1 MVFLWLL
8 GWMDQYANLP
18 PKLDWH
24 GKSEQLIV
32 AEDHPWIT
40 PVEAT
45 SFRYTPTY
53 EQTYAWL
60 DRLVQARPEL
70 NYVTIGFSDGG
81 YALKLVIA
89 SKDGFA
95 TPEALKRSGKPTLF
109 AQCGIH
115 SGEIDGKDAAMM
127 LLRDMTAV
135 GNKADLLDG
144 CNLIVLPIFNPDGHE
159 RASRFNRI
167 NQRGP
172 DVMGW
177 RTNSR
182 NLNLNRDYAKLD
194 TMEVRSLVAFLHQWK
209 PDLYLD
215 IHVTD
220 GIDYQYDITYG
231 FIGSHGYSPHIA
243 QWLQEA
249 MVPFVDRDLASMGHV
264 PGPLIFAIDNA
275 DLSRG
280 LLDWMA
286 GPRFSNSYGDAIHV
300 PSVLV
305 ENHSLKPYRQ
315 RVLGTYVLLE
325 SCMRLLADQHDMI
338 LEAIQADQKARPTDV
353 PLTWANPDLPPETV
367 AFKGVSY
374 KLETSPVTGG
384 QVVRWLGKPE
394 QMALPLIKMNK
405 PGLVVSLPKA
415 YWVPGQWRDVIDV
428 LKLHGVEMTSIDHPV
443 RTEVE
448 VARFSDPVFDN
459 RPFEGRVR
467 VSSTYQ
473 LSTEERTFAPGSVRI
488 STDQPLS
495 ELIALLLEPAS
506 PDSLFQWGFF
516 NTVLQRTEYA
526 EVYAM
531 EPLATDMLKDKQL
544 KAEWEEALNNDP
556 ELRVNPNARLDWFY
570 ARSSYFDREFCL
582 YPVGREL

>member
-194 TMEVRSLVAFLHQWK
+194 TMEV
-209 PDLYLD
+209 
-215 IHVTD
+215 
-220 GIDYQYDITYG
+220 
-231 FIGSHGYSPHIA
+231 
-243 QWLQEA
+243 
-249 MVPFVDRDLASMGHV
+249 
-264 PGPLIFAIDNA
+264 
-275 DLSRG
+275 
-280 LLDWMA
+280 
-286 GPRFSNSYGDAIHV
+286 
-300 PSVLV
+300 
-305 ENHSLKPYRQ
+305 HSL
-315 RVLGTYVLLE
+315 L
-325 SCMRLLADQHDMI
+325 
-338 LEAIQADQKARPTDV
+338 
-353 PLTWANPDLPPETV
+353 
-367 AFKGVSY
+367 
-374 KLETSPVTGG
+374 
-384 QVVRWLGKPE
+384 
-394 QMALPLIKMNK
+394 
-405 PGLVVSLPKA
+405 
-415 YWVPGQWRDVIDV
+415 
-428 LKLHGVEMTSIDHPV
+428 
-443 RTEVE
+443 
-448 VARFSDPVFDN
+448 
-459 RPFEGRVR
+459 
-467 VSSTYQ
+467 
-473 LSTEERTFAPGSVRI
+473 
-488 STDQPLS
+488 
-495 ELIALLLEPAS
+495 
-506 PDSLFQWGFF
+506 
-516 NTVLQRTEYA
+516 
-526 EVYAM
+526 
-531 EPLATDMLKDKQL
+531 
-544 KAEWEEALNNDP
+544 
-556 ELRVNPNARLDWFY
+556 
-570 ARSSYFDREFCL
+570 
-582 YPVGREL
+582 